1 MDNYE
6 NNSSGIMLT
15 RFDVDLGGCYD
26 THIISPDKDRKIV
39 HDLGWFVVMG
49 GELRRY
55 EVLDREGRRMTLVVE
70 VREHRYEGE
79 DLTVFLWEWEV
90 ENG

>member
-1 MDNYE
+1 MGNYE
-6 NNSSGIMLT
+6 NNSSGMILT
-15 RFDVDLGGCYD
+15 RFDVDPGGCHRTEEID
-26 THIISPDKDRKIV
+26 DFFTRMEKI
-39 HDLGWFVVMG
+39 GWFFVMG

-70 VREHRYEGE
+70 VRENRYEGE

-90 ENG
+90 KNG